1 VSYSV
6 VVFGVKFLAG
16 AFMDLTLLAMFIVT
30 FTSILILPGPNAA
43 FSVGQS
49 LKYGALKSIFVPLGF
64 MTATG
69 IHAAMVFS
77 GIGLIIQEFTYL
89 LVIFKWLGVCYL
101 LFLAYK
107 SFMINPSSH
116 DLSFQP
122 ISKFKMFK
130 SALLVSLTNPKAL
143 LASLMVYPLFISQE
157 QSLTYQAAVLTACAM
172 GISFTVYSMYSVL
185 ASLFKD
191 KITSTG
197 IANKV
202 VAGLYVGA
210 AGILATK

>member
-1 VSYSV
+1 
-6 VVFGVKFLAG
+6 
-16 AFMDLTLLAMFIVT
+16 MDLTLLAMFIVT

-64 MTATG
+64 MAATG
-69 IHAAMVFS
+69 IHAVMVFS

-89 LVIFKWLGVCYL
+89 LVILKWLGVCYL

-107 SFMINPSSH
+107 SFMSNPSSH
-116 DLSFQP
+116 ELSFQP
-122 ISKFKMFK
+122 ISKSKMFK

-157 QSLTYQAAVLTACAM
+157 QSFASQAAALSACAM
-172 GISFTVYSMYSVL
+172 AISFTVYSMYGVL
-185 ASLFKD
+185 ASIFKD
-191 KITSTG
+191 KITSTVV
-197 IANKV
+197 ANKV
-202 VAGLYVGA
+202 VAGLY
-210 AGILATK
+210 AGTAGVLTAK